1 MALTKQLATSIK
13 SSLEREHIESQYMK
27 DLIDEKSVDLI
38 KETIFSKFD
47 VLTFSEVIED
57 WFPEDSFAEGW
68 ETSTH
73 FSIESKNRIRKLIP
87 IIIVMPKVISNI
99 MFDKK
104 QANSSKKPLI
114 LIGKL
119 SYLLKHVKYGI
130 MQFSGNGR
138 EGR

>member
-1 MALTKQLATSIK
+1 M
-13 SSLEREHIESQYMK
+13 
-27 DLIDEKSVDLI
+27 DLI

-47 VLTFSEVIED
+47 VMTFSEVIED
-57 WFPEDSFAEGW
+57 WFPDGSFAEGW
-68 ETSTH
+68 ELDFDSL
-73 FSIESKNRIRKLIP
+73 FNRIEEQNKEINSHHYRDAQ
-87 IIIVMPKVISNI
+87 SDFQNI

-104 QANSSKKPLI
+104 TGKLI
-114 LIGKL
+114 EKAAYLNRKKL